1 MKEVRPSSAKMK
13 MDMHKI
19 KTMENQLD
27 KALVKYSDFQAQNK
41 KLRGEI
47 DVMRRQMKKQKY
59 VNDGYNREIK
69 NVAENCKKMNS
80 QIMVRQSHSE
90 ETNNQIL
97 ALKAKHEHDKLVFE
111 MKIMEL
117 QKKLKERD
125 ENEKGKTMKGEDVAV
140 AIGGGA
146 EAFSNPIELLK
157 RRLNK
162 WLTNNKEKKD
172 LMDMYVR
179 NVKIIEDAFEQ
190 IKEQTGI
197 ASNEEI
203 VTTFCKSEEQN
214 NSLINYINNLN
225 SDIDVIEE
233 QNKHI
238 EAEIKRHEEL
248 GQLSEKEK
256 RTLKQKLR
264 QEINDIKSSTLTKE
278 AQIKEVENQMVEI
291 KDFVQTMV
299 ANFQESDFNL
309 AVTSPMQYHEDVQ
322 FNENNVTLYL
332 SELEEYI
339 STFITFLAQ
348 RNKTSYPSI

>member
-1 MKEVRPSSAKMK
+1 
-13 MDMHKI
+13 
-19 KTMENQLD
+19 
-27 KALVKYSDFQAQNK
+27 
-41 KLRGEI
+41 
-47 DVMRRQMKKQKY
+47 MRKQMKKQKH

-125 ENEKGKTMKGEDVAV
+125 ENEKGHTMKDDAGAN
-140 AIGGGA
+140 AGSITTGGV
-146 EAFSNPIELLK
+146 EFSNPVEILK

-179 NVKIIEDAFEQ
+179 NVKIIEDAFVQ

-197 ASNEEI
+197 SSNEEI

-233 QNKHI
+233 QNK
-238 EAEIKRHEEL
+238 
-248 GQLSEKEK
+248 
-256 RTLKQKLR
+256 
-264 QEINDIKSSTLTKE
+264 
-278 AQIKEVENQMVEI
+278 
-291 KDFVQTMV
+291 
-299 ANFQESDFNL
+299 
-309 AVTSPMQYHEDVQ
+309 
-322 FNENNVTLYL
+322 
-332 SELEEYI
+332 
-339 STFITFLAQ
+339 
-348 RNKTSYPSI
+348 